1 MNMKFFIS
9 IGFLVMSLMVFGCGT
24 SGKDFNSTLFDS
36 IQNGHTT
43 QEEVETMFGQPFKK
57 GYQNGDEIWIYEH
70 NKYKVFRILGE
81 DTSKDMVV
89 IFDESKVVKTH
100 LKMTS
105 SSDPK

>member
-9 IGFLVMSLMVFGCGT
+9 FGFLVMSLTVFGCGT
-24 SGKDFNSTLFDS
+24 SGKDFNDTLFDS

-43 QEEVETMFGQPFKK
+43 QQEVESMLGKPFKK
-57 GYQNGDEIWIYEH
+57 GYQNGNEIWVYEH

-81 DTSKDMVV
+81 DTSKDIVV

-100 LKMTS
+100 LRMTS

>member
-1 MNMKFFIS
+1 MKFFIS
-9 IGFLVMSLMVFGCGT
+9 FGFLVMSLTVFGCGT

-36 IQNGHTT
+36 IRNGHTT
-43 QEEVETMFGQPFKK
+43 QQEVETMLGQPFKK
-57 GYQNGDEIWIYEH
+57 GYQNGNEIWIYEH

-105 SSDPK
+105 NSDPQ

>member
-1 MNMKFFIS
+1 
-9 IGFLVMSLMVFGCGT
+9 
-24 SGKDFNSTLFDS
+24 
-36 IQNGHTT
+36 
-43 QEEVETMFGQPFKK
+43 MFGQPFKK
-57 GYQNGDEIWIYEH
+57 GYQNGDEIWVYEH

-100 LKMTS
+100 LRMTS